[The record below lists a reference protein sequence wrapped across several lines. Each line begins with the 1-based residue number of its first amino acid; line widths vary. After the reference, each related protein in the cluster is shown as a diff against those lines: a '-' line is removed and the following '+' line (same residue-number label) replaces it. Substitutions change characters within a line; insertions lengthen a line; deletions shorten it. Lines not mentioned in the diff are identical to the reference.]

1 MLPMLFSGAWPKRDH
16 PKIGRSPQAKWKS
29 ADAQPARHDSGT
41 LTLSNNAASISLTVT
56 GRGLEGPDYGQN
68 NLSAVRMARQNELDI
83 GRQCRDYVRAM
94 GEDDRNTPYLAT
106 ACKSERH
113 KRRTA
118 VGIADSDDR
127 KRSCPRSPVV
137 PKQDAAFP
145 QCPRRENTLAIVMIS
160 EDCENTDPSLQVAK
174 GSKGMAYRRAS
185 R

>member
-1 MLPMLFSGAWPKRDH
+1 M
-16 PKIGRSPQAKWKS
+16 
-29 ADAQPARHDSGT
+29 ARHT
-41 LTLSNNAASISLTVT
+41 
-56 GRGLEGPDYGQN
+56 
-68 NLSAVRMARQNELDI
+68 ELDI